1 MWLICLRILRRS
13 GGPSIQP
20 LFEKE
25 CPMRNSTLRAITASV
40 AAVAMI
46 VSVGTSPV
54 LARGG
59 GGHGGAGGVRAGGGG
74 HGFHAGGGFHPGGHT
89 YAHGYHRGYYGGGY
103 YGGGYYGGYGCA
115 ANPIPLLNVVSPY
128 WCG

>member
-1 MWLICLRILRRS
+1 
-13 GGPSIQP
+13 
-20 LFEKE
+20 
-25 CPMRNSTLRAITASV
+25 MRNSTLRAITASV

-59 GGHGGAGGVRAGGGG
+59 GGGHAGGVRAGSGGFHGGG
-74 HGFHAGGGFHPGGHT
+74 GFHAGGGFHPGGRT

-103 YGGGYYGGYGCA
+103 YGGGYYGGGYYGGACA
-115 ANPIPLLNVVSPY
+115 ANPIPLLNIVSPY

>member
-1 MWLICLRILRRS
+1 
-13 GGPSIQP
+13 
-20 LFEKE
+20 
-25 CPMRNSTLRAITASV
+25 MRNSTLRAITASV

-59 GGHGGAGGVRAGGGG
+59 GGGHAGGVRAGGVGFHGG
-74 HGFHAGGGFHPGGHT
+74 GGFHAGGGFHPGGFHPGGHT

-103 YGGGYYGGYGCA
+103 YGGACT
-115 ANPIPLLNVVSPY
+115 ANPIPLLNIVSPY

>member
-1 MWLICLRILRRS
+1 
-13 GGPSIQP
+13 
-20 LFEKE
+20 
-25 CPMRNSTLRAITASV
+25 MRNSTLRAITASV

-59 GGHGGAGGVRAGGGG
+59 GGHGGGGGFQG
-74 HGFHAGGGFHPGGHT
+74 GGGFHPGGRA

-103 YGGGYYGGYGCA
+103 YGGGYYGGGYYGGACA
-115 ANPIPLLNVVSPY
+115 ANPIPLLNLVSPY

>member
-1 MWLICLRILRRS
+1 
-13 GGPSIQP
+13 
-20 LFEKE
+20 
-25 CPMRNSTLRAITASV
+25 MRNSTLRAITASV

-59 GGHGGAGGVRAGGGG
+59 GGGHAGGVRAGGG
-74 HGFHAGGGFHPGGHT
+74 GFHAGGGFHPGGR
-89 YAHGYHRGYYGGGY
+89 AFSRGYHRGYYGGGY
-103 YGGGYYGGYGCA
+103 YGGGYYGGGYYGGARA
-115 ANPIPLLNVVSPY
+115 ANPIPLLNLVSPY